1 MLRRILKWIDEQSDL
16 VSITRHF
23 LEEPLAKGVGW
34 PHVFGS
40 LALFCFMIQMVTG
53 VFLLLYYTPTPDH
66 AHETVSF
73 ITHELPFGKIVR
85 GLHHWGASAMAL
97 VVGLHMLQVFVWGAY
112 KKPRQVIWL
121 LGVGLLLLTMG
132 LAFTGYLLP
141 WDMKAYW
148 AMVVG
153 TNIAGAVPII
163 GEYIRVLVR
172 GGDSVGAL
180 TLTRFFTIHT
190 CILPALLIGLSVFHL
205 FQVRKR
211 GITPPWRKVGDE
223 ENVEYN
229 QRFYPEQIF
238 KDVVVAMMAVAL
250 LVFIAGHY
258 GAPLERVASPS
269 ETGYVPRPE
278 WFFLYQ
284 FQFLKYFPGKL
295 EFLGAVVIPGI
306 VVLAMLLLP
315 YVDTNPHRLPRKR
328 PIAMFL
334 GIGLFVVITALGVMG
349 LASAPKQRE
358 LSQQEKV
365 GEKLFLDL
373 RCQTCHGI
381 NGGGG
386 SAGPDLAGATMNDP
400 SKLRTLLR
408 NPQAFNPRS
417 IMPKYELSSAQM
429 EGIVAFLRSIGKNSQ
444 MPKSPAIGPKKPQ
457 GHFAEEW
464 LTQHKYEVRK
474 DPAQCSSCHKPQFCQ
489 TCHQNR
495 RPDSH
500 QKQWIKSHFG
510 TAMEKPEYCA
520 VCHER
525 SFCTA
530 CHQDVLHTSQ
540 WLTEHKRGLEKR
552 PEICK
557 ECHQSKDFCI
567 SCHKGAEPASHGPNW
582 INTHKKSAT
591 RSCNVCHTQDFC
603 SSCHTGATPQSHDA
617 RWSRTHGRS
626 AGLGCQ
632 KCHNDSFCQSCHKVS
647 MPHPRGW
654 RSRLHQPQAQRDPS
668 TCGTCHDQSFCTRCH
683 VRSKPSSHTSKWRR
697 NHKAAVKQQGD
708 ASCQNCH
715 GPNSPISCKSCHG
728 LDMPHPDDFA
738 LRHTRVASYKR
749 DSLCTK
755 CHKINEFCVKCHE
768 AKDFQK

>member
-1 MLRRILKWIDEQSDL
+1 
-16 VSITRHF
+16 
-23 LEEPLAKGVGW
+23 
-34 PHVFGS
+34 
-40 LALFCFMIQMVTG
+40 
-53 VFLLLYYTPTPDH
+53 
-66 AHETVSF
+66 
-73 ITHELPFGKIVR
+73 
-85 GLHHWGASAMAL
+85 
-97 VVGLHMLQVFVWGAY
+97 
-112 KKPRQVIWL
+112 
-121 LGVGLLLLTMG
+121 
-132 LAFTGYLLP
+132 
-141 WDMKAYW
+141 
-148 AMVVG
+148 
-153 TNIAGAVPII
+153 
-163 GEYIRVLVR
+163 
-172 GGDSVGAL
+172 
-180 TLTRFFTIHT
+180 
-190 CILPALLIGLSVFHL
+190 
-205 FQVRKR
+205 
-211 GITPPWRKVGDE
+211 
-223 ENVEYN
+223 
-229 QRFYPEQIF
+229 
-238 KDVVVAMMAVAL
+238 
-250 LVFIAGHY
+250 
-258 GAPLERVASPS
+258 
-269 ETGYVPRPE
+269 
-278 WFFLYQ
+278 
-284 FQFLKYFPGKL
+284 
-295 EFLGAVVIPGI
+295 
-306 VVLAMLLLP
+306 
-315 YVDTNPHRLPRKR
+315 
-328 PIAMFL
+328 MFL

-617 RWSRTHGRS
+617 RCGVGRTDVPRAWDVRNAITTRS
-626 AGLGCQ
+626 A
-632 KCHNDSFCQSCHKVS
+632 
-647 MPHPRGW
+647 
-654 RSRLHQPQAQRDPS
+654 SRV
-668 TCGTCHDQSFCTRCH
+668 TRCPCLTRGDGGRVCTSH
-683 VRSKPSSHTSKWRR
+683 RLRGIPPLAERATTNHSARGVMFAASQARTPRNGDGTIKP
-697 NHKAAVKQQGD
+697 
-708 ASCQNCH
+708 
-715 GPNSPISCKSCHG
+715 P
-728 LDMPHPDDFA
+728 
-738 LRHTRVASYKR
+738 
-749 DSLCTK
+749 
-755 CHKINEFCVKCHE
+755 
-768 AKDFQK
+768 